1 MPLIT
6 LTGCKQRPYTKTV
19 VGVQKNIS
27 GMVNLKKRAPRIL
40 AIYKKSLVQIYVRE
54 RKNARIRKLLEGGG
68 PIAARLH
75 RSHQDHIESIE
86 EAKKAFAQ
94 LGAQAVFRYR
104 SNVSNVGEFDLVVT
118 LGGDGTL
125 LWASHIVGSD
135 VPVVAINT
143 SPHDSVGH
151 FCAGVKGD
159 IVDVLDDAISGRLKE
174 TRLSRM
180 RVDMD
185 GDMVSNRVLNDA
197 LFCHKCPAATT
208 RYIVRFAGR
217 TEEHK
222 SSGIWVGPAAGSTGA
237 QRSAGG
243 RILPK
248 TSKRLQ
254 FVVREPCTADDN
266 GALLRREFI
275 APGQT
280 LYIIS
285 RIRAG
290 HLYIDGPHLARGV
303 GMGSELLMRASNE
316 PLVLLGFTK

>member
-1 MPLIT
+1 
-6 LTGCKQRPYTKTV
+6 
-19 VGVQKNIS
+19 
-27 GMVNLKKRAPRIL
+27 MVKSKKRAPRIL
-40 AIYKKSLVQIYVRE
+40 AIYKKSLVQIYVRD
-54 RKNARIRKLLEGGG
+54 RKNARISKLLEEGG
-68 PIAARLH
+68 PIATRLY
-75 RSHQDHIESIE
+75 RSHRDHIGSIE
-86 EAKKAFAQ
+86 EAKKAFKQ
-94 LGAQAVFRYR
+94 LGARAEFRYR
-104 SNVSNVGEFDLVVT
+104 SNVNNVGEFDLVVT
-118 LGGDGTL
+118 LGGDGTF

-135 VPVVAINT
+135 VPIVAINT
-143 SPHDSVGH
+143 SPNDSVGH
-151 FCAGVKGD
+151 FCAGVKGNL
-159 IVDVLDDAISGRLKE
+159 IRVLDDAIYGRLKE

-185 GDMVSNRVLNDA
+185 GEIVSNRVINDA

-208 RYIVRFAGR
+208 RYIIRFAGR
-217 TEEHK
+217 TEDHK

-254 FVVREPCTADDN
+254 FVVREPCDADNN
-266 GALLRREFI
+266 GRVLQREFI
-275 APGQT
+275 APRET
-280 LYIIS
+280 LNIIS

-303 GMGSELLMRASNE
+303 GMGSELSMRISDE